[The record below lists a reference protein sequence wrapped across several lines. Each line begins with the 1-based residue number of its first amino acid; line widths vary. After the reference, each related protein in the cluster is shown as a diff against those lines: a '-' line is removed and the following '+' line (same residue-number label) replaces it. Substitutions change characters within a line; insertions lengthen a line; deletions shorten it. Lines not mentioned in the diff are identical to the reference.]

1 MNNRFYF
8 LLVILITSCTQQ
20 SPKNTTVKGSIKGF
34 QKGTL
39 YLQSVKDGGFTTL
52 DSLEMIS
59 TTDFV
64 LSCDLE
70 EAELLFLSLSKDVD
84 AERISFF
91 ADTGL
96 TTINTSLKRFKY
108 DAKIEGSEQQKLL
121 ESYYKNM
128 ERFKDQKLELIEAQL
143 NAQKDGLSARAD
155 SLQIQMDK
163 LVQRSY
169 LYSINFAVN
178 NKESEVAPFVAVSEI
193 YDANVKYLDTIN
205 KVLPPKIANSKY
217 GIILEDYIK
226 TVKSE

>member
-8 LLVILITSCTQQ
+8 LLVILISSCAQTS
-20 SPKNTTVKGSIKGF
+20 KNTTVSGNIKGL
-34 QKGTL
+34 QKATL
-39 YLQSVKDGGFTTL
+39 YLQHVEDDAFKTL

-59 TTDFV
+59 TTDFE

-70 EAELLFLSLSKDVD
+70 EAEMLFLSLSKEVD

-91 ADTGL
+91 ADKGL
-96 TTINTSLKRFKY
+96 TKINTSLKRFKY
-108 DAKIEGSEQQKLL
+108 DAKIEGSKQQKLL
-121 ESYYKNM
+121 ESYYKNI

-155 SLQIQMDK
+155 SLQVQMDK

-169 LYSINFAVN
+169 LYSINFAIN

-193 YDANVKYLDTIN
+193 YDANVKFLDTIN

-217 GIILEDYIK
+217 GIILEAYIK
-226 TVKSE
+226 IRKSN

>member
-1 MNNRFYF
+1 MNNSFYF
-8 LLVILITSCTQQ
+8 ILVILISSCSQT
-20 SPKNTTVKGSIKGF
+20 PKNTTVSGNIKGF

-39 YLQSVKDGGFTTL
+39 YLQRVDDGEFMTL
-52 DSLEMIS
+52 DSLAMS
-59 TTDFV
+59 NTTDFE
-64 LSCDLE
+64 LGYDLE
-70 EAELLFLSLSKDVD
+70 EAEMLFLSISKELD

-91 ADTGL
+91 ADKGV

-108 DAKIEGSEQQKLL
+108 DAKIEGSAQQKLL
-121 ESYYKNM
+121 ESYYKNIG
-128 ERFKDQKLELIEAQL
+128 RFKDQKLELIEAQL
-143 NAQKDGLSARAD
+143 NAQKDGNTAVAD
-155 SLQIQMDK
+155 SLQVQLDK

-205 KVLPPKIANSKY
+205 KILPPKIANSKY
-217 GIILEDYIK
+217 GMILEAYIK